1 MICSSDKLPN
11 VTTPKDWV
19 CPRVNN
25 ADPCVLGST
34 STLEAK
40 GLISVKARPSGL
52 ILSSVISRRTSS
64 FTILSNDNFASFT
77 ISSSSSSVA
86 FSSNTSRTFSLTAEI
101 ASSRSCLSLIAIA
114 SFIWANAIERTSL

>member
-1 MICSSDKLPN
+1 MNK
-11 VTTPKDWV
+11 
-19 CPRVNN
+19 

-64 FTILSNDNFASFT
+64 LTILSNDNLASLT

-86 FSSNTSRTFSLTAEI
+86 LSSNTSRTFSLTAEI

-114 SFIWANAIERTSL
+114 SFI